1 MRVLRIRD
9 QNKIDLGPC
18 SDSLRLMIEAFALL
32 LSCQL
37 AGEILSHGLGLP
49 MPGPVVG
56 LLILFA
62 GLVIAQNFGS
72 VTAAS
77 ITDTALGRTTQGLLQ
92 HLSILFVPAGVGV
105 IDHLGLLESYG
116 PVLFLA
122 LFVST
127 ALSLA
132 VTALVFVWVKDRQ
145 SARKT
150 S

>member
-1 MRVLRIRD
+1 
-9 QNKIDLGPC
+9 
-18 SDSLRLMIEAFALL
+18 MIEAFALL

-37 AGEILSHGLGLP
+37 AGEILSHGFGLP

-72 VTAAS
+72 LTATS
-77 ITDTALGRTTQGLLQ
+77 INDTALGRATQGLLQ
-92 HLSILFVPAGVGV
+92 HLSLLFVPAGVGV
-105 IDHLGLLESYG
+105 VDHLGLLESYG

-127 ALSLA
+127 ALSLV
-132 VTALVFVWVKDRQ
+132 VTALAFTWVKRWQ
-145 SARKT
+145 SVRKM